1 MRIRFPT
8 PLSVMRGLLAHRQPE
23 AQVQNAS
30 PTATTVPDLF
40 EVSAPRGAAA
50 VNGAGPV
57 TTRELHRQFANSV
70 RYGLV
75 SARQLADLEAE
86 LTADG
91 ASYALAFKLNGAVST
106 TLANPTL
113 RLLNLTERLT
123 STVTE
128 SERRSAERELHILR
142 RQLSTPHST
151 PDASPT
157 P

>member
-8 PLSVMRGLLAHRQPE
+8 PLSVLRGVLAQGRPE
-23 AQVQNAS
+23 ARAHDAS
-30 PTATTVPDLF
+30 TTATTVPDLF
-40 EVSAPRGAAA
+40 EVNGPRAAAA
-50 VNGAGPV
+50 VNGAGPM
-57 TTRELHRQFANSV
+57 TTRELQRQFANSL

-75 SARQLADLEAE
+75 SARELANFEAE
-86 LTADG
+86 LASGG

-123 STVTE
+123 STVTD

-142 RQLSTPHST
+142 RQLSTPHHS
-151 PDASPT
+151 PDPRPT